1 MAIKSLE
8 DLRKIKA
15 QAKEH
20 TEARKLNERQ
30 IIIGMGTCGI
40 AAGAREVMKAVL
52 EELATR
58 RRRDIHDVAVLQ
70 TGCIGMCQK
79 EPLLDVV
86 RPGEDRVTY
95 GPVKP
100 TDVPRIIA
108 DHLINGVV
116 VEDLV
121 VATDPEQAG
130 VTGRREETYYGSR
143 KSACTGHAPER
154 AASPLVRGR

>member
-8 DLRKIKA
+8 DLRRIKA
-15 QAKEH
+15 QSNQE
-20 TEARKLNERQ
+20 TESRKSNETQ

-40 AAGAREVMKAVL
+40 AAGARDTMSAVL
-52 EELATR
+52 EELAKRNLRGVT
-58 RRRDIHDVAVLQ
+58 VLQ

-95 GPVKP
+95 GPVYAK
-100 TDVPRIIA
+100 DVTRIIA
-108 DHLINGVV
+108 EHLVNGSV

-121 VATDPEQAG
+121 VAKIPNKE
-130 VTGRREETYYGSR
+130 
-143 KSACTGHAPER
+143 
-154 AASPLVRGR
+154 

>member
-15 QAKEH
+15 ESQKN
-20 TEARKLNERQ
+20 TEARKNNDTQ

-40 AAGAREVMKAVL
+40 AAGAREVMAAVL
-52 EELATR
+52 EELAKR
-58 RRRDIHDVAVLQ
+58 NLHDVAVLQ

-79 EPLLDVV
+79 EPLLDIV

-100 TDVPRIIA
+100 QAVSRIIA
-108 DHLINGVV
+108 EHLVNGNV

-121 VATDPEQAG
+121 VAKIPN
-130 VTGRREETYYGSR
+130 
-143 KSACTGHAPER
+143 KN
-154 AASPLVRGR
+154 

>member
-1 MAIKSLE
+1 MVIKSLA

-15 QAKEH
+15 ESQQQ
-20 TEARKLNERQ
+20 TDARKNNDTQ

-40 AAGAREVMKAVL
+40 AAGARGIMTAVL
-52 EELATR
+52 EELAKR
-58 RRRDIHDVAVLQ
+58 NLSGVAVLQ

-95 GPVKP
+95 GPVRP
-100 TDVPRIIA
+100 EDVPRIIA
-108 DHLINGVV
+108 DHLVNGVV

-121 VATDPEQAG
+121 VAKIPNKE
-130 VTGRREETYYGSR
+130 
-143 KSACTGHAPER
+143 
-154 AASPLVRGR
+154 

>member
-1 MAIKSLE
+1 MMKITSLE
-8 DLRKIKA
+8 ELRKIKTA
-15 QAKEH
+15 SQQM
-20 TEARKLNERQ
+20 TEARKNNDTQ

-40 AAGAREVMKAVL
+40 AAGARAVMTAVL
-52 EELATR
+52 EELAKRNLTN
-58 RRRDIHDVAVLQ
+58 VAVLQ

-100 TDVPRIIA
+100 SDVPRIIA
-108 DHLINGVV
+108 DHLVNGVV

-121 VATDPEQAG
+121 VAKIPSKE
-130 VTGRREETYYGSR
+130 
-143 KSACTGHAPER
+143 
-154 AASPLVRGR
+154 

>member
-1 MAIKSLE
+1 MVIKSLD

-15 QAKEH
+15 QANKD
-20 TEARKLNERQ
+20 TEARHENATQ

-40 AAGAREVMKAVL
+40 AAGARGVMTAVL
-52 EELATR
+52 EELQKR
-58 RRRDIHDVAVLQ
+58 NIHNVTVLQ

-95 GPVKP
+95 GPVTP
-100 TDVPRIIA
+100 SDVPRIIA
-108 DHLINGVV
+108 DHVVNGNV

-121 VATDPEQAG
+121 VAKIKG
-130 VTGRREETYYGSR
+130 
-143 KSACTGHAPER
+143 
-154 AASPLVRGR
+154 

>member
-52 EELATR
+52 EELAK
-58 RRRDIHDVAVLQ
+58 RDIHDVAVLQ

-79 EPLLDVV
+79 EPAKT
-86 RPGEDRVTY
+86 ES
-95 GPVKP
+95 P
-100 TDVPRIIA
+100 TDRSSRRTFRASSRTISSTASSSKILSLPRSRA
-108 DHLINGVV
+108 S
-116 VEDLV
+116 
-121 VATDPEQAG
+121 
-130 VTGRREETYYGSR
+130 RRNRPKGGDILWLS
-143 KSACTGHAPER
+143 
-154 AASPLVRGR
+154 

>member
-15 QAKEH
+15 ESQKN
-20 TEARKLNERQ
+20 TEARKNNDTQ

-40 AAGAREVMKAVL
+40 AAGAREVMAAVL
-52 EELATR
+52 EELAKR
-58 RRRDIHDVAVLQ
+58 NLHDVAVLQ

-79 EPLLDVV
+79 EPLLDIV

-95 GPVKP
+95 GPVQP
-100 TDVPRIIA
+100 QDVSRIIA
-108 DHLINGVV
+108 EHLVNGNV

-121 VATDPEQAG
+121 VAKIPN
-130 VTGRREETYYGSR
+130 
-143 KSACTGHAPER
+143 KN
-154 AASPLVRGR
+154 